1 MFVELFVMTNNVK
14 KGKLLV
20 LMMICLIVG
29 IQTKCQINYDSIIQ
43 QQPSQ
48 IQFYA
53 SALAHDSM
61 QGRATGTD
69 GMMKAAHFIAQQM
82 KNIGLQPVKTNDG
95 YFQHYGKLSYWD
107 KHEAINVIGAIPG
120 STKPDEL
127 VIFSAH
133 YDHIGTIKSKK
144 DSVYNGA
151 NDNASGTALLLQLAA
166 YYMQTKPERTILFI
180 AFSGEEL
187 GLKGSEEFA
196 YSIDEKKVRA
206 VINFDMVGRSPK
218 KLVYLSGSEYGDVNS
233 VMNKELYNFNKEKFG
248 KNYFKRNSP
257 IQFFFMRSDNY
268 PFAQKGIPAHT
279 ISVTPDSDQHYH
291 QLSDEIETL
300 DFELMNDLVTTMF
313 IATQA
318 IVNGNIKLR
327 RIRVD

>member
-1 MFVELFVMTNNVK
+1 MFAELFVIINNTK
-14 KGKLLV
+14 SGKLV
-20 LMMICLIVG
+20 LLMIIWLIVG
-29 IQTKCQINYDSIIQ
+29 IQTKSQINYDSIIQ
-43 QQPSQ
+43 QQPTQ
-48 IQFYA
+48 IQFYV

-82 KNIGLQPVKTNDG
+82 KSIGLQPVKTNDVF
-95 YFQHYGKLSYWD
+95 FQYYGKLSHWD
-107 KHEAINVIGAIPG
+107 KYEAINVIGAIPG

-151 NDNASGTALLLQLAA
+151 NDNASGTALLLQLAS

-196 YSIDEKKVRA
+196 YSIDENNVRA
-206 VINFDMVGRSPK
+206 VINFDMVGRAPK
-218 KLVYLSGSEYGDVNS
+218 KTVYISGGEYGDVRD
-233 VMNKELYNFNKEKFG
+233 VMNKELYNFNKVEFG
-248 KNYFKRNSP
+248 KKYFNQNSP
-257 IQFFFMRSDNY
+257 INAFFIRSDNY
-268 PFAQKGIPAHT
+268 PFALKGIPAHT
-279 ISVTPDSDQHYH
+279 ISVTPDNDQHYH
-291 QLSDEIETL
+291 QLSDEKETL
-300 DFELMNDLVTTMF
+300 DYKLMKELVKTMF
-313 IATQA
+313 IATQP
-318 IVNGNIKLR
+318 IVNGNAKLR
-327 RIRVD
+327 RIKVD

>member
-1 MFVELFVMTNNVK
+1 MFIELFIMVNNAK
-14 KGKLLV
+14 TRKQLL
-20 LMMICLIVG
+20 LMIIWLIVCF
-29 IQTKCQINYDSIIQ
+29 QTKSQINFDSITQ

-48 IQFYA
+48 IQFYV

-69 GMMKAAHFIAQQM
+69 GMVKAANFIAQQM
-82 KNIGLQPVKTNDG
+82 KTIGLQPVKTNDG
-95 YFQHYGKLSYWD
+95 FFQRYGKLSHWD

-120 STKPDEL
+120 SSKPDEL

-133 YDHIGTIKSKK
+133 YDHIGTTKSKK

-196 YSIDEKKVRA
+196 YSVDEKKVRA

-218 KLVYLSGSEYGDVNS
+218 KSVYLSGSEYGDVNS

-248 KNYFKRNSP
+248 KNYFKHNSP
-257 IQFFFMRSDNY
+257 IQFFFIRSDNY

-279 ISVTPDSDQHYH
+279 ISVTPDNDQHYH
-291 QLSDEIETL
+291 QLSDEVETL
-300 DFELMNDLVTTMF
+300 DFELMNELVKTMF
-313 IATQA
+313 IATQP
-318 IVNGNIKLR
+318 IVNEKAKLR